1 MKSEDVHYR
10 TQIVESLTEIDAEE
24 WQTLLDQQDH
34 PNPFLSYAFLAALEN
49 NGCVGG
55 KTGWHSRYFC
65 LKHDGKL
72 EGVIPFYEKHH
83 SYGEYVFDWAWANA
97 YHQHGLEY
105 YPKLLAATPFTP
117 VTGNRLLAS
126 SAQARLALLKGLQQ
140 LRELE
145 LYSSTHLL
153 FATEEE
159 TKTLETAGFLVRQ
172 NVQFHWK
179 NQDYRHFDD
188 FLANLSAKKSKNIR
202 AERRKV
208 REAGVHFKRKVGAE
222 ITAEDWRFFTQCYDN
237 TYHQHHS
244 TPYLNLGFFQ
254 EIGATMHD
262 QVMLICAYRNDTVIA
277 AALFLFNQ
285 ERLYGRYWGCTEYIP
300 CLHFETAYYQA
311 LEFCIERGI
320 LWFEGGAQGEH
331 KMARGFMPHTM
342 YSAHY
347 LREPAFYDA
356 VANFLKHEKNG
367 VSEYI
372 DELHEHTPFRES
384 QDSQHS

>member
-34 PNPFLSYAFLAALEN
+34 PNPFLSYAFLAGLEN

-126 SAQARLALLKGLQQ
+126 SAQARQALLKGLQQ
-140 LRELE
+140 LRELD

-153 FATEEE
+153 FATEDE
-159 TKTLETAGFLVRQ
+159 TKALENAGFLVRE

-179 NQDYRHFDD
+179 NQQY
-188 FLANLSAKKSKNIR
+188 K
-202 AERRKV
+202 RRN
-208 REAGVHFKRKVGAE
+208 RRDSVGG
-222 ITAEDWRFFTQCYDN
+222 TWRGQ
-237 TYHQHHS
+237 
-244 TPYLNLGFFQ
+244 L
-254 EIGATMHD
+254 
-262 QVMLICAYRNDTVIA
+262 
-277 AALFLFNQ
+277 
-285 ERLYGRYWGCTEYIP
+285 
-300 CLHFETAYYQA
+300 
-311 LEFCIERGI
+311 
-320 LWFEGGAQGEH
+320 
-331 KMARGFMPHTM
+331 
-342 YSAHY
+342 
-347 LREPAFYDA
+347 
-356 VANFLKHEKNG
+356 
-367 VSEYI
+367 
-372 DELHEHTPFRES
+372 
-384 QDSQHS
+384 